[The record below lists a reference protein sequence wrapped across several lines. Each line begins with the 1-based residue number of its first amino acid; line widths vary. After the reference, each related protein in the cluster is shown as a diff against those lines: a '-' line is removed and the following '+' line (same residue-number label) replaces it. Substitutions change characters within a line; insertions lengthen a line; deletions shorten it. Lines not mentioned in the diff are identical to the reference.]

1 MKLSFFQSMK
11 IKGKLLSVFCTVF
24 FLSSILAVWGY
35 VSINKI
41 MEIRSVEEAFNDIN
55 TNVLKMRKSEKDFLA
70 RDTKS
75 EQFMSTGES
84 KFVIDI
90 DKLVVVNDSLTSSL
104 LASDW
109 SSKLEMEQELTDLN
123 KNIGVY
129 HQTFNKIVKA
139 YQKRG
144 FKDYGDEGELRK
156 AIQEVENAGNKI
168 NQVQLLTL
176 RRIEK
181 DFFLRKDMSYV
192 ESFTTEIKELTSRID
207 NGASGTALKKN
218 LAIYETNFMEVVK
231 SEEQIGLTET
241 SGLMGE
247 MRSNIGKIEPI
258 IVGLEQQIAV
268 RSEEMIFQTITTF
281 IGVFVAQLII
291 GLLLAIQFSNKIT
304 SSVNTVKDITLK
316 LADGIIP
323 QQLTVTS
330 QDELGETQQAVNS
343 LVKSLTDSIEVANLV
358 SKGNLFSAQKAALTK
373 LKDGELDNALKNM
386 ITKLTEI
393 VQDITKGAEE
403 IAYGSQ
409 EINKSSQVVAGGA
422 TEQAS
427 SLEEISS
434 SVEQMVSNINQNAEN
449 AAQAEDMTKSA
460 SDKMKQ
466 VKDATTLTFS
476 SIKDITEKIEIIND
490 IADKTNLLAI
500 NAAVEAA
507 RAGEHGKGFAVVAN
521 EVRKLAE
528 RSQQSA
534 VKIIELSKSTIREAE
549 NSGHLLDELAPDVQ
563 KSFQL
568 VKEISSSSAE
578 QRAGAEQINAAL
590 AQLNQV
596 TQQNASSSEEL
607 ASASS
612 SFNSQAGKLKGA
624 VSFFKLN
631 ESGEASHQRE
641 RIISQIEQLKKI
653 LGEGTQSNHKDDYS
667 TEVVTSKIKKSTPSF
682 AKEGNHG
689 GPEIQLDDFDIA
701 LDSKGSNG
709 TSVIF

>member
-1 MKLSFFQSMK
+1 MKLSLFQSMK

-70 RDTKS
+70 RDIKS
-75 EQFMSTGES
+75 EKFMSTGES
-84 KFVIDI
+84 NYVKDI
-90 DKLVVVNDSLTSSL
+90 DNLVQRNDSLTNGL

-109 SSKLEMEQELTDLN
+109 SAKLEMEQELADLN
-123 KNIGVY
+123 KNIGIY

-139 YQKRG
+139 YRKRG

-156 AIQEVENAGNKI
+156 AIQEVENAGNRI
-168 NQVQLLTL
+168 DQNQLLTL

-181 DFFLRKDMSYV
+181 DFLLRKDMSYV
-192 ESFTTEIKELTSRID
+192 ESFTKEIKELTSKV
-207 NGASGTALKKN
+207 GASGTLKKN
-218 LAIYETNFMEVVK
+218 LEIYETNFMEVVK
-231 SEEQIGLTET
+231 TEEQIGLTET

-247 MRSNIGKIEPI
+247 MRANIAKIEPI
-258 IVGLEQQIAV
+258 IVNLEQQIAV
-268 RSEEMIFQTITTF
+268 RSQEMIFQTITTF
-281 IGVFVAQLII
+281 IGVFVAQLVI

-304 SSVNTVKDITLK
+304 SSVNTVKDIALK

-330 QDELGETQQAVNS
+330 KDELGETQEAVNS
-343 LVKSLTDSIEVANLV
+343 LVKSLTDSIDVANLV
-358 SKGNLFSAQKAALTK
+358 SKGNLFSAQKAAITK

-403 IAYGSQ
+403 IAYGAQ

-549 NSGHLLDELAPDVQ
+549 TSGHLLDELAPDVQ

-641 RIISQIEQLKKI
+641 RIIIQIEQLKQI
-653 LGEGTQSNHKDDYS
+653 LGESTQSNQNDGQK
-667 TEVVTSKIKKSTPSF
+667 EEAVARKPKKSAPSF
-682 AKEGNHG
+682 VKEGNHG
-689 GPEIQLDDFDIA
+689 GPEIQLDDFDVA
-701 LDSKGSNG
+701 LDHKGSNG
-709 TSVIF
+709 TSSIF